1 MQTGKTTIISFS
13 SRKSGNCAQIGK
25 LIQSMTQEAVL
36 FDFSEFEVH
45 ACGGCNYECFEN
57 RKACAYID
65 DMECKL
71 LKTIMQ
77 SEMVYFVLPNY
88 CDYPCANYFIFN
100 ERSQC
105 YFQGRPEL
113 LEEYLRVPK
122 RSIVVSNTNE
132 KNFVRALGYQV
143 EEEPEI
149 LFLSAKKYGKKSID
163 GDILTNVKAVEDI
176 TEFVSVK

>member
-1 MQTGKTTIISFS
+1 M
-13 SRKSGNCAQIGK
+13 
-25 LIQSMTQEAVL
+25 
-36 FDFSEFEVH
+36 
-45 ACGGCNYECFEN
+45 EN
-57 RKACAYID
+57 RAVTEKGMPVVRLISIESNEVFY
-65 DMECKL
+65 DM
-71 LKTIMQ
+71 
-77 SEMVYFVLPNY
+77 YG
-88 CDYPCANYFIFN
+88 
-100 ERSQC
+100 RSQC

-143 EEEPEI
+143 EKEPEI